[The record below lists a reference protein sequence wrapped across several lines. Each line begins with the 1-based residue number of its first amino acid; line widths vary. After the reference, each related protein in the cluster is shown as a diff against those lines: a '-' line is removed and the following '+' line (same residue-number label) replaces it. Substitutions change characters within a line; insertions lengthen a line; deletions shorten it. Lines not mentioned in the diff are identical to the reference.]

1 MLPMAARNIFL
12 RLMKITTRSVRRA
25 IEKSKFTSRTKLCAC
40 CKGNATVSPLI
51 PISIFQKI
59 NSVTAAKTNPWRYTL
74 FVLCIG
80 ISILT
85 RAPINGIF
93 ETRGS
98 ILLIQYYHRSLL
110 TGICGHC
117 MAMLRLYSSTRF
129 L

>member
-25 IEKSKFTSRTKLCAC
+25 IEKGKFTSRTKLCAR

-59 NSVTAAKTNPWRYTL
+59 NSVTAAKTNPWRYTPFDL
-74 FVLCIG
+74 RIG

-85 RAPINGIF
+85 RAQINGIF

-98 ILLIQYYHRSLL
+98 I
-110 TGICGHC
+110 
-117 MAMLRLYSSTRF
+117 
-129 L
+129 